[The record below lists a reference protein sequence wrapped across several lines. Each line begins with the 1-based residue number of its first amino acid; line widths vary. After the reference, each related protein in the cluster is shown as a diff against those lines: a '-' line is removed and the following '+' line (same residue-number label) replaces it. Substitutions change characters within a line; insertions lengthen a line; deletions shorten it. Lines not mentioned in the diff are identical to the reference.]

1 LTILTQQVKNEGNE
15 FVVSDGKGVYQTGEQ
30 IITSKVSTV
39 VEEAAKTEIR
49 SISFDDESAIAQLS
63 ELQSAALLNRDMN
76 CTIIN
81 FDYILKKL
89 IADG

>member
-1 LTILTQQVKNEGNE
+1 
-15 FVVSDGKGVYQTGEQ
+15 
-30 IITSKVSTV
+30 